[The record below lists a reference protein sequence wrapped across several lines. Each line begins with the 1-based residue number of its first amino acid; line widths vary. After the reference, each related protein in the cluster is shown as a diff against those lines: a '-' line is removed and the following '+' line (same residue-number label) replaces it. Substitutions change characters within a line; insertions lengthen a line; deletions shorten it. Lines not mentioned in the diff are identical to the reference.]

1 MQTFLP
7 HSNLILSAQALDS
20 KRLNKQIL
28 EAYQILNVLSGNSP
42 TGAWR
47 NHPAVLMWKGH
58 EYSLRSYAYTM
69 IGEARKRGIKVDKN
83 QENIA
88 NLEKRFSNRWGDKS
102 PKWFGDNTKLMRI
115 TTTHKANLFRKDPIY
130 YAHFAYAQHSIYN
143 KPCCSTCQYYW
154 VTHEERNN
162 NA

>member
-7 HSNLILSAQALDS
+7 HDNIILSAQALDS

-42 TGAWR
+42 TGGWR

-88 NLEKRFSNRWGDKS
+88 SLEKRFSDRWGDRS
-102 PKWFGDNTKLMRI
+102 PKWFGDHAKLMRI
-115 TTTHKANLFRKDPIY
+115 TTTHKANLFKKDPIY
-130 YAHFAYAQHSIYN
+130 YAHFAYAQNSIYN
-143 KPCCSTCQYYW
+143 QPCCSTCQYYW
-154 VTHEERNN
+154 VTHEQR
-162 NA
+162 